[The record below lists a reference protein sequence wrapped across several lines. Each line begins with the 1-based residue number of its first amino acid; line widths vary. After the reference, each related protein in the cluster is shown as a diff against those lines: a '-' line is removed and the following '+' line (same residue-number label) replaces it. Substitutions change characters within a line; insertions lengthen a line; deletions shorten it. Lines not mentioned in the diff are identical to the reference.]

1 MDSTCGPDG
10 ADACS
15 VNMAQIHLLAGD
27 LVSAY
32 RAALPSAEAGDRESI
47 ALLVDICTRA
57 GDDERAQMWR
67 SRLSVQSAR

>member
-1 MDSTCGPDG
+1 
-10 ADACS
+10 
-15 VNMAQIHLLAGD
+15 MAQIHLLAGD

-67 SRLSVQSAR
+67 SRLSVQSVTPATPARPPVARRSV